1 MKKILASAGLVALGV
16 SSVQSAPAVNSG
28 TADKPWDVSLAV
40 RGFYDDNNAT
50 ASGGVGKKGSYGT
63 EIRPSIGI
71 SKHGEQTMF
80 GARYTYSMR
89 YYEARKN
96 NQIDHGHDFNAWLTH
111 AFSERY
117 SVDFA
122 DTFTISQ
129 EPTVTDPSLG
139 TPIRANGNNI
149 HNNANL
155 NFHAQLTRSL
165 ELVLGYKNDFY
176 DYEKTGGAISY
187 YPFTTIPSS
196 VASSYSGTLDRIE
209 HTAIA
214 DLHWRFLPETV
225 AVFGYQFGW
234 NDYTGKEAIGLA
246 GPVLSPL
253 VIMSKD
259 RNSTSHFVY
268 GGVDHA
274 FTRNLTSSVRVG
286 AQFSDY
292 YNAHQTGVSPW
303 ADASLRYTYR
313 QNSYLEL
320 GVTHKRN
327 ATDAFSSSLS
337 GTSTSI
343 TTDQETTSA
352 FGTWQ
357 HAITQRLI
365 ARLTGQ
371 YSSAKYNGGSLGDS
385 GTTDNIYLLGAS
397 AEYHFTRHLSAEAG
411 YNYTKVDSNIGGRGY
426 ARNQVFLG
434 MNLTY

>member
-1 MKKILASAGLVALGV
+1 MKKIFTAAGLVALGV
-16 SSVQSAPAVNSG
+16 SSAQSAPAVSSG
-28 TADKPWDVSLAV
+28 AADKPWDVSLAV

-50 ASGGVGKKGSYGT
+50 ASGGAGKKGSYGT
-63 EIRPSIGI
+63 EVRPSVGI
-71 SKHGEQTMF
+71 SHRGEQTMF

-139 TPIRANGNNI
+139 APIRANGNNV
-149 HNNANL
+149 HNDANV

-165 ELVLGYKNDFY
+165 EAVVGYRNGFF
-176 DYEKTGGAISY
+176 DYEAAT
-187 YPFTTIPSS
+187 
-196 VASSYSGTLDRIE
+196 YSATLDRFE
-209 HTAIA
+209 HYANT
-214 DLHWRFLPETV
+214 DLRWRFLPETV
-225 AVFGYQFGW
+225 GILGYQFGAF
-234 NDYTGKEAIGLA
+234 DYIDSANIGSYFDLNTLTF
-246 GPVLSPL
+246 VPL
-253 VIMSKD
+253 YSKS
-259 RNSTSHFVY
+259 RNSYSHTVY
-268 GGVDHA
+268 LGLDHA
-274 FTRNLTSSVRVG
+274 FTRNLTASVKVG
-286 AQFSDY
+286 GQ
-292 YNAHQTGVSPW
+292 YNDNYNSPDKNNNTRLSPW
-303 ADASLRYTYR
+303 ADANLRYTYR
-313 QNSYLEL
+313 QNSFLEL

-327 ATDAFSSSLS
+327 ATDAFSIFGS
-337 GTSTSI
+337 SI

-365 ARLTGQ
+365 TRLTGQ
-371 YSSAKYNGGSLGDS
+371 YSSATYTGGSLD
-385 GTTDNIYLLGAS
+385 GTTDNIYLVGVS

-411 YNYTKVDSNIGGRGY
+411 YNYSKVDSNIAGRGY
-426 ARNQVFLG
+426 DRNQVFLG